1 MEKETPLSQSIDAA
15 GQKARYDEVCKRLL
29 SYKSILAWI
38 LKECVR
44 EYKDCDVKD
53 IAEKYIEGSPQIS
66 AWPVHPDEGVI
77 NGANSEDNSIN
88 EGTVTYDI
96 RFDALAPSGDGLI
109 KLILNLEAQNQY
121 HPGYPLVT
129 RGIYYCA
136 RMISAQYGREFV
148 HSDFG
153 NIKKVYS
160 IWICMNPPEERK
172 NTITHYRITEDNQV
186 GEVRESETNYDLLDI
201 TMICLGKTRQTIY
214 NRALRL
220 LDVLLSSE
228 MPAVE
233 KKEILKSEFDI
244 KMAKQMEGDVA
255 EMCNLSQGVEQRGIE
270 KGLAR
275 GRQEGRQEGLA
286 RGRQEGR
293 QEGLMQAAQKF
304 LAAGIPAERISEIL
318 HIPEKDIK
326 KS

>member
-1 MEKETPLSQSIDAA
+1 MYEPA
-15 GQKARYDEVCKRLL
+15 G
-29 SYKSILAWI
+29 
-38 LKECVR
+38 
-44 EYKDCDVKD
+44 
-53 IAEKYIEGSPQIS
+53 G
-66 AWPVHPDEGVI
+66 
-77 NGANSEDNSIN
+77 
-88 EGTVTYDI
+88 
-96 RFDALAPSGDGLI
+96 
-109 KLILNLEAQNQY
+109 
-121 HPGYPLVT
+121 
-129 RGIYYCA
+129 
-136 RMISAQYGREFV
+136 
-148 HSDFG
+148 
-153 NIKKVYS
+153 
-160 IWICMNPPEERK
+160 RK

-186 GEVRESETNYDLLDI
+186 GEVRESETNYDQLDI

-275 GRQEGRQEGLA
+275 GRQEGRQEGL
-286 RGRQEGR
+286 
-293 QEGLMQAAQKF
+293 MQAAQKF